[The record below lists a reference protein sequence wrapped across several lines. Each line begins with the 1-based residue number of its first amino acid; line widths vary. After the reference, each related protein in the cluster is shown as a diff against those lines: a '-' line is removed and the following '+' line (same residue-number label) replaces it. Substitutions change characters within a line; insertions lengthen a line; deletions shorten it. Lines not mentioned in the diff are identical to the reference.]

1 MRELGKESREQLI
14 EQLAWQI
21 SRWRLAQPAIFFLEV
36 TKPLSFV
43 ASQGLLLCEPILGF
57 FYGEPRIGDYVNLL
71 ADRSNVEHLIARIGG
86 DGQARGTMGNEK
98 G

>member
-1 MRELGKESREQLI
+1 MREPGEKSSEQLI
-14 EQLAWQI
+14 EQLAWQV
-21 SRWRLAQPAIFFLEV
+21 SRWGLAQPAIFFLEV

-57 FYGEPRIGDYVNLL
+57 FYGEPRIGDYANLL
-71 ADRSNVEHLIARIGG
+71 ADRSNVEHLIARIEG
-86 DGQARGTMGNEK
+86 DEQARDKLGEEK

>member
-1 MRELGKESREQLI
+1 VRDPGKESSEQLI

-57 FYGEPRIGDYVNLL
+57 FYGEPRIGDYANLL
-71 ADRSNVEHLIARIGG
+71 ANRSNVEHLIARIEG
-86 DGQARGTMGNEK
+86 DEQARGNVGKEK